1 MQATDSCAHRR
12 ARLPVS
18 LAALGITFAFAF
30 AMPASAA
37 PDSPVGLW
45 KNIDDKTGE
54 AKALIRIEE
63 VEGVLSGRIESV
75 LTPGRADA
83 TCEQCEGELKDQPIR
98 GMQILAGLRKVG
110 DWWEGGTIL
119 DPNNGKSY
127 KSQLRT
133 IEGGDKLEV
142 RGFIGMP
149 ILGRTQTWVRQ
160 P

>member
-1 MQATDSCAHRR
+1 MRSFLLRG
-12 ARLPVS
+12 RLPA
-18 LAALGITFAFAF
+18 LAAALGIAFALVVVN
-30 AMPASAA
+30 PACAG

-54 AKALIRIEE
+54 AKALIRIEQVDGE
-63 VEGVLSGRIESV
+63 LRGVIEQV

-83 TCEQCEGELKDQPIR
+83 VCDQCEGELRGKPIR
-98 GMQILAGLRKVG
+98 GMRILEGLRKAG

-127 KSQLRT
+127 RSQLRT
-133 IEGGDKLEV
+133 VDGGAKLEV
-142 RGFIGMP
+142 RGYIGMP

>member
-1 MQATDSCAHRR
+1 MRSFLLRG
-12 ARLPVS
+12 RLPA
-18 LAALGITFAFAF
+18 LAAALGIAFAF
-30 AMPASAA
+30 VVVNPACAG

-54 AKALIRIEE
+54 AKALIRIEQVDGE
-63 VEGVLSGRIESV
+63 LRGVIEQV

-83 TCEQCEGELKDQPIR
+83 VCDQCEGELRGKPIR
-98 GMQILAGLRKVG
+98 GMRILEGLRKAG

-127 KSQLRT
+127 RSQLRT
-133 IEGGDKLEV
+133 VDGGARLEV
-142 RGFIGMP
+142 RGYIGMP

>member
-1 MQATDSCAHRR
+1 RDCRADALGTIGSRESPGARRRPVLSEATMQATDSPAHRR

-83 TCEQCEGELKDQPIR
+83 TCEQCEGELKD
-98 GMQILAGLRKVG
+98 
-110 DWWEGGTIL
+110 
-119 DPNNGKSY
+119 
-127 KSQLRT
+127 
-133 IEGGDKLEV
+133 
-142 RGFIGMP
+142 
-149 ILGRTQTWVRQ
+149 
-160 P
+160 